1 MKKYVIRYRTLE
13 GDFESVI
20 IEAYSKEDARVQL
33 KREYWDVHEIMSIR
47 EK

>member
-1 MKKYVIRYRTLE
+1 MREYIIRYRTLE
-13 GDFESVI
+13 GDMDSVI

-33 KREYWDVHEIMSIR
+33 KREYWDVHEIISVR

>member
-1 MKKYVIRYRTLE
+1 MNEYIIRYRTLE
-13 GDFESVI
+13 GDMDSVI

-33 KREYWDVHEIMSIR
+33 KREYWDVHEIISIR

>member
-1 MKKYVIRYRTLE
+1 MKEYIIRYRTLE
-13 GDFESVI
+13 GDMDSVI

-33 KREYWDVHEIMSIR
+33 KREYWDVHEIISVR

>member
-1 MKKYVIRYRTLE
+1 MREYIIRYRTLE
-13 GDFESVI
+13 GDMDSVI

-33 KREYWDVHEIMSIR
+33 KREYWDVHEIISIR

>member
-1 MKKYVIRYRTLE
+1 MREYIIRYRTLE
-13 GDFESVI
+13 GDVDSVV

-33 KREYWDVHEIMSIR
+33 KREYWDVHEIISVR

>member
-1 MKKYVIRYRTLE
+1 MKEYIIRYRTLE
-13 GDFESVI
+13 GDMDSII

-33 KREYWDVHEIMSIR
+33 KREYWDVHEIISVR

>member
-1 MKKYVIRYRTLE
+1 MKEYIIRYRTLE
-13 GDFESVI
+13 GDMDSVI

-33 KREYWDVHEIMSIR
+33 KREYWDVHEIISIR